1 MPGKESDRGP
11 DAEGAPHTI
20 DELTRVTGVP
30 VRTIRFYQSRGAL
43 MPPTLRARVAYYGE
57 KHVERLK
64 LIAQLQDR
72 GLRIDAI
79 RDLLTSIDRG
89 ELDLAEWLGV
99 EAQMN
104 APWANDRPRTVS
116 EAELYEIAGSRRPGL
131 IADLERAG
139 LVSRHAFVYAV
150 RSPAQLALAT
160 KLEAVGI
167 DFDSSMGA
175 SRLLKKHLARAVAD
189 LVAHFLARA
198 KDGHLDAS
206 DPAALFDALRPA
218 GIEAV
223 RVVFG
228 REMERALRELLAS
241 GKAAR
246 LPARV
251 GKARSAKRAK
261 T

>member
-1 MPGKESDRGP
+1 MTGDVPPP
-11 DAEGAPHTI
+11 DLPHTI
-20 DELTRVTGVP
+20 DELSRLSRVP

-57 KHVERLK
+57 AHVERLK

-116 EAELYEIAGSRRPGL
+116 EGELYEIAGSKRPGL

-139 LVSRHAFVYAV
+139 LVTRHAFVYAI
-150 RSPAQLALAT
+150 RSPALLALAT

-167 DFDSSMGA
+167 DLETSSGA
-175 SRLLKKHLARAVAD
+175 SRILKKHLARAVAD
-189 LVAHFLARA
+189 LVDQFLDRA
-198 KDGHLDAS
+198 KAGHLDAS
-206 DPAALFDALRPA
+206 DPTALFEALRPA
-218 GIEAV
+218 GTEAV

-228 REMERALRELLAS
+228 REMERALHELLAS

-246 LPARV
+246 LPAHSVRAV
-251 GKARSAKRAK
+251 RAK
-261 T
+261 AIQAKKTEP